1 MDILMDEEME
11 EKIEE
16 EQALQLL
23 LKLSQENQTR
33 KILAIL
39 NECSSLDEAEKKVR
53 ALLPD

>member
-1 MDILMDEEME
+1 MDIQMGEEIE

-23 LKLSQENQTR
+23 LKLSQQNQTG
-33 KILAIL
+33 KILALL
-39 NECSSLDEAEKKVR
+39 NECSSLDEAEKKDR